1 MLIFG
6 KELFIFEKKEYIMLK
21 YNIKGL
27 MELRGITHP
36 YAFLKRNG
44 FGESEATRLA
54 SQKSKYLCPRQVEM
68 LCMALKCEPNDLYV
82 WVPGK
87 DETADK
93 NHPLWNL
100 LSNEVGSVKD
110 LGKDIP
116 VERIKDFLLEAKA
129 LEAKYKNRE

>member
-1 MLIFG
+1 
-6 KELFIFEKKEYIMLK
+6 
-21 YNIKGL
+21 
-27 MELRGITHP
+27 
-36 YAFLKRNG
+36 
-44 FGESEATRLA
+44 
-54 SQKSKYLCPRQVEM
+54 
-68 LCMALKCEPNDLYV
+68 MALKCEPNDLYV

-87 DETADK
+87 DETADR

-116 VERIKDFLLEAKA
+116 VERVKDFLLEAKA